1 MKPFLYGTLRRNLGT
16 WAARDDQLPRVA
28 SAMLDL
34 LPREP
39 FDPAFRGQHLRTTY
53 FDTLAY
59 DLRKARRKGDKYLT
73 LRIRGYGP
81 DDRGPTEYALSAK
94 TEKEKLRYPLDGE
107 VAERILAGEYL
118 RWTQDL
124 LPGDMQAR
132 LLELA
137 GDAAL
142 YPVVCVYAHRY
153 AVEDDRDRVTL
164 DVAVHA
170 DTGKRLPFH
179 VVEFKSANKDEAP
192 PDWIYTLGLRPI
204 KSSKFL
210 WATRTEGQQ

>member
-1 MKPFLYGTLRRNLGT
+1 MKPFLYGTLRRNLASWG
-16 WAARDDQLPRVA
+16 AGDAQLPRVA
-28 SAMLDL
+28 GAMLEL
-34 LPREP
+34 LPRES

-53 FDTLAY
+53 FDTRAF

-81 DDRGPTEYALSAK
+81 DDGGAAQYALSAK
-94 TEKEKLRYPLDGE
+94 TEKEKLRFPLDARD
-107 VAERILAGEYL
+107 AESILAGEYL

-142 YPVVCVYAHRY
+142 CPVVCVYAHRY
-153 AVEDDRDRVTL
+153 AVEDDQDRVTL
-164 DVAVHA
+164 DVAVRT

-179 VVEFKSANKDEAP
+179 VVEFKSAKKDETP
-192 PDWIYTLGLRPI
+192 TDWLFTLGLRPI
-204 KSSKFL
+204 KLSKFL
-210 WATRTEGQQ
+210 WATNTEG